1 MNKKR
6 CLDIINKEINILFPN
21 GDEIIIKLE
30 NDNLKI
36 SDLINKISNKINIH
50 KYNINLFTQD
60 SEIPVCLNHNII
72 ESKYLIIIDN
82 IINNKLEQSNSI
94 LYNYCINIDNFYNND
109 DLNNNDLNNNDDIN
123 NLKNNINNLNKF
135 SNYLNNIL
143 NKMIE
148 KKQSNCV
155 HDYDIYFDIYDKI
168 YTCKK
173 CNYIK

>member
-6 CLDIINKEINILFPN
+6 CLDIITKEINILFPN

-50 KYNINLFTQD
+50 KYNINLFTPD
-60 SEIPVCLNHNII
+60 SEIPVCLNNNII

-82 IINNKLEQSNSI
+82 IINNKLEQSNNI
-94 LYNYCINIDNFYNND
+94 LYNYCININNYN
-109 DLNNNDLNNNDDIN
+109 NNNDDINNDNIIN
-123 NLKNNINNLNKF
+123 NLKNNINNLNNY

-143 NKMIE
+143 NKIIE